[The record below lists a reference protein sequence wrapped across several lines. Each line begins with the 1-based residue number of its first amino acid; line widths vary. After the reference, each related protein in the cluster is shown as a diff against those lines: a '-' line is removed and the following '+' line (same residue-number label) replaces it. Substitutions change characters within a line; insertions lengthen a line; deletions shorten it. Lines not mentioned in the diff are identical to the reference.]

1 MDSSKAMCS
10 VVERMKSV
18 SKFVCIDA
26 AMTGTLILRTEND
39 TVSIKTFFRNLTP
52 EFSAYS
58 AARCSWLSA
67 TAAADSPVLCALQRL
82 TRSTN
87 AETQHE
93 QSCEL
98 TSGTSPN
105 FCQATRPASHPAS
118 SE

>member
-1 MDSSKAMCS
+1 MTCSGRALRRSAQVRLSMDSSKAMCS

-58 AARCSWLSA
+58 AA
-67 TAAADSPVLCALQRL
+67 LQLVERD
-82 TRSTN
+82 RS
-87 AETQHE
+87 
-93 QSCEL
+93 
-98 TSGTSPN
+98 G
-105 FCQATRPASHPAS
+105 
-118 SE
+118 